1 MIIVML
7 GAPGTGKGTVGGLLS
22 KQLGI
27 VHISSGE
34 IFRSYVKKHRVLGK
48 KIENYI
54 LKGQLV
60 PDELAIELIEKRLQ
74 EDDTIA
80 GMILDG
86 YPRNI
91 NQAVQLNQLLGKQ
104 GKKVDVAVNLDLPDN
119 EIIDRIIKRRTC
131 PNTECREIY
140 NLDFKPPIKNGICDK
155 CNFPLIQRSDDN
167 EETVKQR
174 LETYHKVSENLIEF
188 YKSQD
193 ILYTLKLNSKSD
205 VTTMNIAEEVKNYI
219 DNH

>member
-1 MIIVML
+1 MIIIML

-48 KIENYI
+48 KIESYLLN
-54 LKGQLV
+54 GQLV

-74 EDDTIA
+74 EEDTKN

-91 NQAVQLNQLLGKQ
+91 NQAIQLNQLFEKQ

-119 EIIDRIIKRRTC
+119 EIVDRIVKRRTC

-140 NLDFKPPIKNGICDK
+140 NLDFKPPIESGVCDK
-155 CNFPLIQRSDDN
+155 CGSPLIQRSDDN

-174 LETYHKVSENLIEF
+174 LETYHRISENLIQF

-193 ILYTLKLNSKSD
+193 ILYTLKLNNKSD

-219 DNH
+219 DSH